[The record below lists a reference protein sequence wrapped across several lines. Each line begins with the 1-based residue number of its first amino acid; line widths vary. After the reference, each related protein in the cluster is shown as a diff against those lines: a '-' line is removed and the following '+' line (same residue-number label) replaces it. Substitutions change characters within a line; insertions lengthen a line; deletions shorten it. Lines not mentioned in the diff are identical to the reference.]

1 MKPIL
6 TFFCLI
12 NLCFGALAPTKP
24 GQLSGRV
31 LDEQQKPVECAT
43 VALFAA
49 TTDSA
54 LGKATYTDDKGGLA
68 FASLA
73 GGVCRLKISFV
84 GFRDIASPA
93 LTITA
98 GQSALDAGMLV
109 MPGQAKQLA
118 EVVVTGQK
126 ALIEQ
131 KIDRMVPNVGAV
143 DAFDDTALAMVKMI
157 ADELITS
164 HIRLFLNGII
174 SDEYGI
180 FLSNLTDKWLDHLP
194 KLAGA
199 PVFLVETTGDGIMG

>member
-12 NLCFGALAPTKP
+12 SLCFGALAQTKP
-24 GQLSGRV
+24 GQLSVRV
-31 LDEQQKPVECAT
+31 LDEQQKPVEFAT
-43 VALFAA
+43 IALFAA
-49 TTDSA
+49 AADSA
-54 LGKATYTDDKGGLA
+54 LVKASYTDDKGGLA

-73 GGVCRLKISFV
+73 EGVYRLEISFV
-84 GFRDIASPA
+84 CFRDIASPV
-93 LTITA
+93 LTFTA
-98 GQSALDAGMLV
+98 GQPALAAGTLG

-118 EVVVTGQK
+118 EVVVTGPK

-131 KIDRMVPNVGAV
+131 KIDRMVLNVGAV
-143 DAFDDTALAMVKMI
+143 DDFDGTALAMVKMI

-164 HIRLFLNGII
+164 HVRLFLNGII

-180 FLSNLTDKWLDHLP
+180 FLSNLTDQWLDHLP

-199 PVFLVETTGDGIMG
+199 TVFLVETTGNGIMG